1 MAKVFFTSDIH
12 FGHKN
17 LIHSLRSMTTEESD
31 NLIIKN
37 WNKVVTKRDIVY
49 ILGDVTMEKHNIIE
63 NYIKQLNGN
72 IIIIGGNHDN
82 RRCCIEYQKLGIP
95 VMGVLE
101 YKGFLCT
108 HIPIHPTQ
116 LIGFKGNI
124 HGHIHLSGIFKDTGL
139 YDPPKLEGP
148 YFNVNT
154 EFNNYTPIEFNKIE
168 EYFKNLNYV

>member
-1 MAKVFFTSDIH
+1 MARVFFTSDVH

-17 LIHSLRSMTTEESD
+17 LVNSLRNMTVEESD
-31 NLIIKN
+31 SLIIKN
-37 WNKVVTKRDIVY
+37 WNKVVSKRDIVY
-49 ILGDVTMEKHNIIE
+49 VLGDITMEKHNIIE
-63 NYIKQLNGN
+63 NYIKQLNGT

-82 RRCCIEYQKLGIP
+82 RRCCIEYQKLGIA

-124 HGHIHLSGIFKDTGL
+124 HGHIHLPGIFKDIGL

-154 EFNNYTPIEFNKIE
+154 EFHNYTPIEFSKIE
-168 EYFKNLNYV
+168 EYFINLNK